1 MCDLV
6 EKYAIRTTIESLND
20 AEVPKKKIIQ
30 IVIKRFNITEED
42 AESYYV
48 SLFAVQ

>member
-20 AEVPKKKIIQ
+20 AEVPKKKDNSNRDKTI
-30 IVIKRFNITEED
+30 
-42 AESYYV
+42 
-48 SLFAVQ
+48 